1 MQEPTNQK
9 LLEVAI
15 EAARTGGNHARSNSH
30 RRSDVI
36 QNYAHDVKLALDVE
50 CQTKVEEVLR
60 RHFPEHAI
68 LGEEDETSVDG
79 VALGDT
85 KSADSSNPYE
95 WIVDPIDGTV
105 NFSHGFPGWCC
116 SIAVRR
122 GAEVLAAAVFAPDMD
137 ALYTATADTPA
148 RCNGEPIMVSKR
160 EKLAESLV
168 MTGIDKNLIPDASP
182 LEYFT
187 KISFA
192 CQKTRV
198 MGSAA
203 LDLCWVAQGWA
214 DGYFE
219 GSIYIWDV
227 AAAGL
232 IVRQA
237 GGRGEVVGVYDDPPH
252 RMSYIASNGIV
263 HAELKNL
270 IGLKN
275 LPS

>member
-1 MQEPTNQK
+1 MQEPTNRE
-9 LLEVAI
+9 LLEVAVQ
-15 EAARTGGNHARSNSH
+15 AAQTGGNHAKSNAD

-50 CQTKVEEVLR
+50 CQTRIEEVILS
-60 RHFPEHAI
+60 HFPGHAI
-68 LGEEDETSVDG
+68 LGEEDETSVNG
-79 VALGDT
+79 VTLGAG
-85 KSADSSNPYE
+85 KQAGESAQYE

-116 SIAVRR
+116 SIAVRK
-122 GAEVLAAAVFAPDMD
+122 GEEVLAAAVFAPDMGH
-137 ALYTATADTPA
+137 LYTATADGPA
-148 RCNGEPIMVSKR
+148 LCNGEPIKVSDR
-160 EKLAESLV
+160 ESLAQSLV

-203 LDLCWVAQGWA
+203 LDLCWVAAGWA

-237 GGRGEVVGVYDDPPH
+237 GGIGEVVGVYDAPPH
-252 RMSYIASNGIV
+252 RMSYIASNGIIQ
-263 HAELKNL
+263 AELKAL
-270 IGLKN
+270 IGMSL
-275 LPS
+275 